1 MTSQSVTPPS
11 ELNALANR
19 RTIATLWPQLV
30 SGALFVISVAY
41 ASQAGTPTGWAVAGL
56 AGLMFAICCAYLA
69 VMSRN
74 SVSGMRLVTWVG
86 GLSLTLYTVVLSH
99 ELLPLSVLLIAEVAA
114 YSVTVSS
121 RQSLR
126 QGLLATFGTLC
137 GVIAIAELQKLGWL
151 DFGFRLDSTAA
162 TVINILGVLGV
173 GADLLQRFGRL
184 FDRIERSVLR
194 VQQSNEQLTTTQV
207 ELELRLEER
216 TRLLDVTRT
225 VHSTLDLNTLLDG
238 TLEQLRSLVS
248 YDSADVLLLAK
259 DGMPMLIGRS
269 STDEKRLL
277 LSEHAHLNS
286 VIAQRATLMLNVES
300 DAPTGAGAAAS
311 WLGVPLIVRGE
322 AIGMLSLSQAA
333 PGRYTKRDGD
343 LALAFANQ
351 VAGLIFNAQLRSEAA
366 QAAALAERNR
376 IARDLH
382 DSVTQSLFGIS
393 LGVRTAQEEANK
405 SPERTRRALDY
416 TLELVT
422 SALTEMR
429 ALIFTLRPET
439 LQRDGLFVALQRH
452 IDSLTPRTSIPIDLK
467 VCAAEP
473 DIGLDQKEAL
483 FRIGVEATQNALK
496 HAQPKRV
503 SLQFIC
509 DAETICLSIFDDG
522 IGFDSAQTRTGLG
535 LTTMRERANELGGT
549 LKVDSIPG
557 AGTTVHVA
565 LPRKP
570 DLLAN

>member
-30 SGALFVISVAY
+30 SGAFFVVGVAY

-114 YSVTVSS
+114 YAVTVSS

-126 QGLLATFGTLC
+126 QGLLATYFVLC
-137 GVIAIAELQKLGWL
+137 SVIAIAELQKLGWL
-151 DFGFRLDSTAA
+151 DLGFRLDSTAA

-269 STDEKRLL
+269 NTDEKRLPL
-277 LSEHAHLNS
+277 FEHAHLNS

-300 DAPTGAGAAAS
+300 DAPTGAAAS

-393 LGVRTAQEEANK
+393 LGVRTAQEEADK

-549 LKVDSIPG
+549 LNIDSIPG
-557 AGTTVHVA
+557 AGTTVHVI
-565 LPRKP
+565 LPIKP
-570 DLLAN
+570 NLLAN